1 MAEGESDNQSV
12 ESGSCTCSDYNEDIS
27 WFYDS
32 RKLGTSF
39 MRFCILS
46 DENNIIIKKEKSR
59 NFLDDKRLSRINK
72 YNEIK
77 KDLFS
82 NSGSKRKN
90 VIKLKNSSSCKKDNN
105 KISED
110 NSDKEKLND
119 NNLMK
124 YSHRRRKNNNSLD
137 FLNNNSNNKSSR
149 KQSNISN
156 DYCNNTYTDININSK
171 RRNFFP
177 ENLNE
182 YEHNYSA
189 PIESYFNKNYL
200 NHHRSPINY
209 FNKRRNIF
217 NMYNKNEGKVK
228 QFEIDVSKEYVSPRR
243 RAYNSL
249 TNTNYFND
257 DINGENQNESNVINK
272 NFQTNGK
279 TIKEK
284 IVKETKTIT
293 LQPGETIKPK
303 MTSKRKLKPNTT
315 IVKNQDGSQNIIIE
329 NTILTTIT
337 ENELIDSSKLYNDK
351 YPVDIQ
357 LVKQNITKIYKTE
370 IENNPYP

>member
-90 VIKLKNSSSCKKDNN
+90 VIKLKNSSSGKKDNN

-243 RAYNSL
+243 RAYDSL

-284 IVKETKTIT
+284 IVNIPLINVFSLLYPLKNSKFHERDMKLFLNIFIIY
-293 LQPGETIKPK
+293 IK
-303 MTSKRKLKPNTT
+303 
-315 IVKNQDGSQNIIIE
+315 
-329 NTILTTIT
+329 
-337 ENELIDSSKLYNDK
+337 
-351 YPVDIQ
+351 
-357 LVKQNITKIYKTE
+357 
-370 IENNPYP
+370 